1 MALQAPDLPWPAA
14 AGGPG
19 PGGHYKLSDKPLAGL
34 LIIVPL
40 SVAAYYRA
48 KLGGQFRPAI

>member
-1 MALQAPDLPWPAA
+1 MAYRTVCSALQAPGLPWPAA

-34 LIIVPL
+34 LIIVC
-40 SVAAYYRA
+40 VEE
-48 KLGGQFRPAI
+48 IN